1 MVGLSR
7 WAGGSGANRIG
18 YSKISPGSHP
28 LYNVMNAMF

>member
-7 WAGGSGANRIG
+7 RVGGSGANRIG
-18 YSKISPGSHP
+18 YSKISLGCHP